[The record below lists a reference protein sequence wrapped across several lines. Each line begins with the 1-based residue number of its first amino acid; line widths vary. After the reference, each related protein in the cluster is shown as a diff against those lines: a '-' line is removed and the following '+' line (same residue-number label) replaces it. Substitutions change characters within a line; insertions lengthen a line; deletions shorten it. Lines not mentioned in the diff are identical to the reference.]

1 MMFPV
6 SRLRGKVPRGGR
18 EETLTMSVIKMPVVP
33 ARVRRV
39 PESFSWVDHRLV
51 REGHVN
57 GRSHPALALYLFLVT
72 VADAQGLSY
81 WSENALAR
89 RLRLDLARLREV
101 RAELEAAGL
110 VAYEPPV
117 WQVLALPDL
126 SGGVL

>member
-1 MMFPV
+1 
-6 SRLRGKVPRGGR
+6 
-18 EETLTMSVIKMPVVP
+18 MSVIKMPVMP

-51 REGHVN
+51 REGHIN

-89 RLRLDLARLREV
+89 RLRLDLVRLREV
-101 RAELEAAGL
+101 RTELEAAGL

-117 WQVLALPDL
+117 WQVLALPDR
-126 SGGVL
+126 SGGAT